1 MKDDTTNSKSAQ
13 KSKDNES
20 DDASLSNEELED
32 VGGIDEKGG

>member
-20 DDASLSNEELED
+20 DDASDNKEELED
-32 VGGIDEKGG
+32 VSEVR